1 MAQQYSMNIGSQ
13 GIEQDRS
20 CDMIGFDNVNEDV
33 SKIGRDVPQDMP
45 APLEDATIRT
55 SNSQE
60 ISMGPSAG
68 DITMRTRNG

>member
-20 CDMIGFDNVNEDV
+20 CDVIGFNNVNEDV
-33 SKIGRDVPQDMP
+33 SKTGRATPQDMP
-45 APLEDATIRT
+45 APLADAVVRT

-60 ISMGPSAG
+60 IPLGPSAG